1 MGDQGRDRQLV
12 LHHGPQGQRRPQGSL
27 LDPVVYKARV
37 DHLQAV
43 VVPAGD
49 VHGDLLGDPTV
60 EDHDPVVFDRRGA
73 EVDGVRRTGHVDDNV
88 RPLAV
93 REIQHRLEGVLLRPV
108 HRVVEFFSGID

>member
-1 MGDQGRDRQLV
+1 MGDQWLDV
-12 LHHGPQGQRRPQGSL
+12 EMALHNRPQGHRRPEGAPR
-27 LDPVVYKARV
+27 DPVVDQARV

-49 VHGDLLGDPTV
+49 VHDDLLGDPTV
-60 EDHDPVVFDRRGA
+60 EEHDPVVFDRRGA
-73 EVDGVRRTGHVDDNV
+73 EVDGVRRTGHVDDDV
-88 RPLAV
+88 RPLTV